1 MEKPDPSV
9 PSPRNNTLHTHTE
22 DLFENRKIT
31 YFSKKNVVL
40 K

>member
-9 PSPRNNTLHTHTE
+9 PSPPLTHTE